1 MGKAMRDHL
10 ILKLQGVMQ
19 AWGEHSFEGLRP
31 STNFPTRSALIGLLA
46 ACLGI
51 ERNNRKQQQALA
63 DSILYAVRQD
73 EKKLVWLGINDEFAW
88 KQHNIIKMTD
98 YHTVKDAR
106 EDYVG
111 LKSHET
117 IVTQREYLLD
127 AAFTLAVWSIEG
139 GAYSLDQLQAAVCQP
154 RYTPFLGRRSC
165 PISRPLF
172 EARVQAINADE
183 ALKMVESAAGII
195 YSEEDLPEIVG
206 RNKHRHRVRDVP
218 LPNQP
223 RQFASRMVF
232 VYGKEN
238 PHVSE

>member
-1 MGKAMRDHL
+1 MRDHL
-10 ILKLQGVMQ
+10 ILKLQGIMQ
-19 AWGEHSFEGLRP
+19 AWGEHTFEGLRP

-51 ERNNRKQQQALA
+51 DRNDRKQQQALA
-63 DSILYAVRQD
+63 DSFLYAVRQD
-73 EKKLVWLGINDEFAW
+73 ETG
-88 KQHNIIKMTD
+88 HNVIKMTD

-106 EDYVG
+106 KDYVG

-117 IVTQREYLLD
+117 IITQREYLLD
-127 AAFTLAVWSIEG
+127 AAFTLAIWNTG
-139 GAYSLDQLQAAVCQP
+139 DAAYSLDQLQSAVCQP

-165 PISRPLF
+165 PITRPLF
-172 EARVQAINADE
+172 ENRVQAINADE
-183 ALKMVESAAGII
+183 ALKMIEPVAGVI
-195 YSEEDLPEIVG
+195 YCEEDLELAG

-223 RQFASRMVF
+223 RQFASRMIF

-238 PHVSE
+238 PNVSE

>member
-1 MGKAMRDHL
+1 MRDHL

-19 AWGEHSFEGLRP
+19 AWGEHTFEGLRP

-51 ERNNRKQQQALA
+51 DRNNRQQQQALA
-63 DSILYAVRQD
+63 NSFLYATRQD
-73 EKKLVWLGINDEFAW
+73 ETGRNV
-88 KQHNIIKMTD
+88 IKVTD

-106 EDYVG
+106 EDYIG
-111 LKSHET
+111 LKSHQT

-127 AAFTLAVWSIEG
+127 ATFTVAIWNTEG
-139 GAYSLDQLQAAVCQP
+139 AAYSLDRVQTAVCQP
-154 RYTPFLGRRSC
+154 RFTPFLGRRCC
-165 PISRPLF
+165 PITRPLF
-172 EARVQAINADE
+172 ETRVQSMNSDE
-183 ALKMVESAAGII
+183 ALKLVDPAAGVI
-195 YSEEDLPEIVG
+195 YSEEDLPEVVG
-206 RNKHRHRVRDVP
+206 RNKQRHRVRDVP

>member
-1 MGKAMRDHL
+1 MRDHL

-19 AWGEHSFEGLRP
+19 AWGEHTFEGLRP
-31 STNFPTRSALIGLLA
+31 SANFPTRSALIGLLA

-51 ERNNRKQQQALA
+51 DRNDRTQQQALA
-63 DSILYAVRQD
+63 DSFLYAVRQD
-73 EKKLVWLGINDEFAW
+73 SHKQIWSMYTDELVS
-88 KQHNIIKMTD
+88 KQLNMIKMTD

-127 AAFTLAVWSIEG
+127 ATFTIAIWNIDNA
-139 GAYSLDQLQAAVCQP
+139 AYSLDKLQSAVCQP

-165 PISRPLF
+165 PITRPLF
-172 EARVQAINADE
+172 ESRVQAINADE
-183 ALKMVESAAGII
+183 ALKMIEPASGVI
-195 YSEEDLPEIVG
+195 YSEEELPEIAD

>member
-1 MGKAMRDHL
+1 MRDYL

-19 AWGEHSFEGLRP
+19 AWGEHTFEGLRP
-31 STNFPTRSALIGLLA
+31 STNFPTRSALTGLLA

-51 ERNNRKQQQALA
+51 DRNDRQQQQALA
-63 DSILYAVRQD
+63 NSFLYAVRQD
-73 EKKLVWLGINDEFAW
+73 ETEHSV
-88 KQHNIIKMTD
+88 IKMTD

-111 LKSHET
+111 LKSHDT
-117 IVTQREYLLD
+117 IITQREYLLD
-127 AAFTLAVWSIEG
+127 AAFTLAIWNTEG
-139 GAYSLDQLQAAVCQP
+139 AEYSLEQLKAAVCQP

-165 PISRPLF
+165 PITRPLY
-172 EARVQAINADE
+172 ASLVQAVNSDE
-183 ALKMVESAAGII
+183 ALKLIEPASGVI
-195 YSEEDLPEIVG
+195 YSEENLPDVIG

-223 RQFASRMVF
+223 RQFASRMVY

-238 PHVSE
+238 LIVPHLDGDEPENADVSE

>member
-1 MGKAMRDHL
+1 MRDYL

-19 AWGEHSFEGLRP
+19 AWGEHTFEGLRP
-31 STNFPTRSALIGLLA
+31 STNFPTRSALTGLLA

-51 ERNNRKQQQALA
+51 DRNDRQQQQALA
-63 DSILYAVRQD
+63 NSFLYAVRQD
-73 EKKLVWLGINDEFAW
+73 ETEHSV
-88 KQHNIIKMTD
+88 IKMTD

-111 LKSHET
+111 LKSHDT
-117 IVTQREYLLD
+117 IITQREYLLD
-127 AAFTLAVWSIEG
+127 AAFTVAIWSTEG
-139 GAYSLDQLQAAVCQP
+139 AEYSLDQLKAAVCQP

-165 PISRPLF
+165 PITRPLY
-172 EARVQAINADE
+172 ENRVQAINSDE
-183 ALKMVESAAGII
+183 ALKLIEPVAGVI
-195 YSEEDLPEIVG
+195 YSEDDLPEMPG

-223 RQFASRMVF
+223 RQFASRMVY

-238 PHVSE
+238 ADVSE

>member
-1 MGKAMRDHL
+1 MRDYL

-19 AWGEHSFEGLRP
+19 AWGEHTFEGLRP
-31 STNFPTRSALIGLLA
+31 STNFPTRSALTGLLA

-51 ERNNRKQQQALA
+51 DRNDRQQQQALA
-63 DSILYAVRQD
+63 NSFLYAVRQD
-73 EKKLVWLGINDEFAW
+73 ETEHSV
-88 KQHNIIKMTD
+88 IKMTD

-111 LKSHET
+111 LKSHDT
-117 IVTQREYLLD
+117 IITQREYLLD
-127 AAFTLAVWSIEG
+127 AAFTVAIWNTEG
-139 GAYSLDQLQAAVCQP
+139 AEYTLEQLKAAVCQP

-165 PISRPLF
+165 PITRPLY
-172 EARVQAINADE
+172 ESRVQAINSDE
-183 ALKMVESAAGII
+183 ALKLIEPVAGVI
-195 YSEEDLPEIVG
+195 YSEEDLPDVIG

-223 RQFASRMVF
+223 RQFASRMVY

-238 PHVSE
+238 ADVSE

>member
-1 MGKAMRDHL
+1 MIMRDYL

-19 AWGEHSFEGLRP
+19 AWGEHTFEGLRP
-31 STNFPTRSALIGLLA
+31 STNFPTRSALTGLLA

-51 ERNNRKQQQALA
+51 DRNDRQQQQALA
-63 DSILYAVRQD
+63 NSFLYAVRQD
-73 EKKLVWLGINDEFAW
+73 ETEHSV
-88 KQHNIIKMTD
+88 IKMTD

-111 LKSHET
+111 LKSHDT
-117 IVTQREYLLD
+117 IITQREYLLD
-127 AAFTLAVWSIEG
+127 AAFTVAIWNTEG
-139 GAYSLDQLQAAVCQP
+139 AEYSLEQLKAAVCQP

-165 PISRPLF
+165 PITRPLY
-172 EARVQAINADE
+172 ESRVQAINSDE
-183 ALKMVESAAGII
+183 ALKLIEPVAGVI
-195 YSEEDLPEIVG
+195 YSEEDLPDVIG

-223 RQFASRMVF
+223 RQFASRMVY

-238 PHVSE
+238 ADVSE

>member
-1 MGKAMRDHL
+1 MRDYL

-19 AWGEHSFEGLRP
+19 AWGEHTFEGLRP
-31 STNFPTRSALIGLLA
+31 STNFPTRSALVGLLA

-51 ERNNRKQQQALA
+51 DRNNRKQQQALA
-63 DSILYAVRQD
+63 DSFLYAVRQD
-73 EKKLVWLGINDEFAW
+73 ETEHKLV
-88 KQHNIIKMTD
+88 KMMD

-117 IVTQREYLLD
+117 IITQREYLLD
-127 AAFTLAVWSIEG
+127 AVFTVAIWNTDAAE
-139 GAYSLDQLQAAVCQP
+139 YSLDQLKVAVCQP

-165 PISRPLF
+165 PITRPLY
-172 EARVQAINADE
+172 EDLVKAINSDE
-183 ALKMVESAAGII
+183 ALKLIEPITGVI
-195 YSEEDLPEIVG
+195 YSEEDLLEILG

-223 RQFASRMVF
+223 RQFASRMVY

-238 PHVSE
+238 SHVSE

>member
-1 MGKAMRDHL
+1 MRDYL

-19 AWGEHSFEGLRP
+19 AWGEHTFEGLRP
-31 STNFPTRSALIGLLA
+31 STNFPTRSALVGLLA

-51 ERNNRKQQQALA
+51 DRNNRKQQQALA
-63 DSILYAVRQD
+63 NSFLYAVRQD
-73 EKKLVWLGINDEFAW
+73 ETEHKLV
-88 KQHNIIKMTD
+88 KMMD

-117 IVTQREYLLD
+117 IITQREYLLD
-127 AAFTLAVWSIEG
+127 AVFTVAIWNTD
-139 GAYSLDQLQAAVCQP
+139 GAEYSLDQLKVAICQP

-165 PISRPLF
+165 PITRPLY
-172 EARVQAINADE
+172 EDLVKAINSDE
-183 ALKMVESAAGII
+183 ALKLIEPITGVI
-195 YSEEDLPEIVG
+195 YSEEDLLEILG

-223 RQFASRMVF
+223 RQFASRMVY

-238 PHVSE
+238 SHVSE

>member
-1 MGKAMRDHL
+1 MRDHL

-19 AWGEHSFEGLRP
+19 AWGEHTFEGLRP
-31 STNFPTRSALIGLLA
+31 SANFPTRSAMVGLLA

-51 ERNNRKQQQALA
+51 DRKDRQQQQALA
-63 DSILYAVRQD
+63 ESILYAVRQD
-73 EKKLVWLGINDEFAW
+73 ETGRHV
-88 KQHNIIKMTD
+88 IKMTD

-111 LKSHET
+111 LKSHNT

-127 AAFTLAVWSIEG
+127 VLFTVALWNTDNAV
-139 GAYSLDQLQAAVCQP
+139 YTLDKLQEALLKP
-154 RYTPFLGRRSC
+154 HYTPFLGRRSC
-165 PISRPLF
+165 PITRPLF
-172 EARVQAINADE
+172 EDRVQAIHAND
-183 ALKMVESAAGII
+183 ALNQIEPGDGII
-195 YSEEDLPEIVG
+195 YSEEDLPYTEG
-206 RNKHRHRVRDVP
+206 RNKYRHRVRDVP

-238 PHVSE
+238 SHVSE

>member
-1 MGKAMRDHL
+1 MRDYL

-19 AWGEHSFEGLRP
+19 AWGEHTFEGLRP
-31 STNFPTRSALIGLLA
+31 STNFPTRSALTGLLA

-51 ERNNRKQQQALA
+51 DRNDRQQQQALA
-63 DSILYAVRQD
+63 NSFLYAVRQD
-73 EKKLVWLGINDEFAW
+73 ETEHSV
-88 KQHNIIKMTD
+88 IKMTD

-111 LKSHET
+111 LKSHDT
-117 IVTQREYLLD
+117 IITQREYLLD
-127 AAFTLAVWSIEG
+127 AAFTVAIWNTEG
-139 GAYSLDQLQAAVCQP
+139 AEYSLEQLKTAVCQP

-165 PISRPLF
+165 PITRPLY
-172 EARVQAINADE
+172 ENRVQAINSDE
-183 ALKMVESAAGII
+183 ALKLIEPVAGVI
-195 YSEEDLPEIVG
+195 YSEEDLPDVIG

-223 RQFASRMVF
+223 RQFASRMVY

-238 PHVSE
+238 ADVSE

>member
-1 MGKAMRDHL
+1 MRDYL

-19 AWGEHSFEGLRP
+19 AWGEHTFEGLRP
-31 STNFPTRSALIGLLA
+31 STNFPTRSALVGLLA

-51 ERNNRKQQQALA
+51 DRNNRKQQQALA
-63 DSILYAVRQD
+63 NSFLYAVRQD
-73 EKKLVWLGINDEFAW
+73 ETEHKLV
-88 KQHNIIKMTD
+88 KMMD

-117 IVTQREYLLD
+117 IITQREYLLD
-127 AAFTLAVWSIEG
+127 AVFTVAIWNTDAAE
-139 GAYSLDQLQAAVCQP
+139 YSLDQLKVAVCQP

-165 PISRPLF
+165 PITRPLY
-172 EARVQAINADE
+172 EDLVKAINSDE
-183 ALKMVESAAGII
+183 ALKLIEPITGVI
-195 YSEEDLPEIVG
+195 YSEEDLLEILG

-223 RQFASRMVF
+223 RQFASRMVY

-238 PHVSE
+238 SHVSE